1 MKLPNSQKDFEEL
14 MKGIKWN
21 RIIPPAVSVLQ
32 PVIIG
37 GLWLLACKFDK
48 RADATA
54 KFIAIAETIP
64 TIDLNLPKPVALA
77 SIYHTVDETMDV
89 LKEVIEWLK
98 DIEVPTAEDIIDET
112 KKQITDPIAEGV
124 DEALP
129 DNPAF
134 KQALADCVMNAKNS
148 LPYGSYYI
156 IGPSWIVS
164 CMAQKGYKVTAKWLK
179 KELGL

>member
-1 MKLPNSQKDFEEL
+1 MKLPKSQKDFEEL

-37 GLWLLACKFDK
+37 GLWLLACRLDK

-77 SIYHTVDETMDV
+77 SIYHTIDETMDV
-89 LKEVIEWLK
+89 LTEVIAWIK
-98 DIEVPTAEDIIDET
+98 DLEVPTAEDIIDEA
-112 KKQITDPIAEGV
+112 KDQITDPIVETV
-124 DEALP
+124 DDFLP
-129 DNPAF
+129 DDPIIPA
-134 KQALADCVMNAKNS
+134 S
-148 LPYGSYYI
+148 RWYY
-156 IGPSWIVS
+156 S
-164 CMAQKGYKVTAKWLK
+164 CFCLVPQ
-179 KELGL
+179 

>member
-1 MKLPNSQKDFEEL
+1 MKLPKSQKDFEEL

-37 GLWLLACKFDK
+37 GLWLVACRFDK

-64 TIDLNLPKPVALA
+64 TLDLNIPQPVALA

-89 LKEVIEWLK
+89 LKEVIDWIK
-98 DIEVPTAEDIIDET
+98 DLEVPTAEDMVEEAKD
-112 KKQITDPIAEGV
+112 QITDPVAETV
-124 DEALP
+124 DDILP
-129 DNPAF
+129 DDPAF
-134 KQALADCVMNAKNS
+134 KTALANCVMNAKKN
-148 LPYGSYYI
+148 LGLAYWI
-156 IGPSWIVS
+156 LGPTWIQS
-164 CMAQKGYKVTAKWLK
+164 CMLQKGFSVGVDWLK
-179 KELGL
+179 KELDL

>member
-1 MKLPNSQKDFEEL
+1 MKLPKSQKDFEEL

-37 GLWLLACKFDK
+37 GLWLLACRLDK

-77 SIYHTVDETMDV
+77 SIYHTIDETMDV
-89 LKEVIEWLK
+89 LTEVIEWIK
-98 DIEVPTAEDIIDET
+98 DLEVPTAEDIIEEAKD
-112 KKQITDPIAEGV
+112 QITDPVAETV
-124 DEALP
+124 DDFLP
-129 DNPAF
+129 DDPVF
-134 KQALADCVMNAKNS
+134 KQALADCIMNAKKN
-148 LPYGSYYI
+148 LGFGYWLL
-156 IGPSWIVS
+156 GPTWIQS
-164 CMAQKGYKVTAKWLK
+164 CMLQKGFSVGIEWLK

>member
-1 MKLPNSQKDFEEL
+1 MKLPTSQKDFEEL

-37 GLWLLACKFDK
+37 GLWLLACRLDK

-77 SIYHTVDETMDV
+77 SIYHTIDETMDV
-89 LKEVIEWLK
+89 LTEVIEWIK
-98 DIEVPTAEDIIDET
+98 DLEVPTAEDIIEEAKD
-112 KKQITDPIAEGV
+112 QITDPVAETV
-124 DEALP
+124 DDFLP
-129 DNPAF
+129 DDPVF
-134 KQALADCVMNAKNS
+134 KQALADCIMNAKKN
-148 LPYGSYYI
+148 LGFGYWLL
-156 IGPSWIVS
+156 GPTWIQS
-164 CMAQKGYKVTAKWLK
+164 CMLQKGFSVGIEWLK

>member
-1 MKLPNSQKDFEEL
+1 MKLPKSQKDFEEL

-37 GLWLLACKFDK
+37 GLWLLACRLDK

-77 SIYHTVDETMDV
+77 SIYHTIDETMDV
-89 LKEVIEWLK
+89 LTEVIEWIK
-98 DIEVPTAEDIIDET
+98 DLEVPTAEDIIEEAKD
-112 KKQITDPIAEGV
+112 QITDPVAETV
-124 DEALP
+124 DDFLP
-129 DNPAF
+129 DDPVF
-134 KQALADCVMNAKNS
+134 KQALADCIMNAKKN
-148 LPYGSYYI
+148 LGFGYWLL
-156 IGPSWIVS
+156 GPTWIQS
-164 CMAQKGYKVTAKWLK
+164 CMLQKGFSVGIKWLK

>member
-1 MKLPNSQKDFEEL
+1 MKLPESQKDFEEL

-37 GLWLLACKFDK
+37 GLWLLACRLDK

-77 SIYHTVDETMDV
+77 SIYHTIDETMDV
-89 LKEVIEWLK
+89 LTEVIAWIK
-98 DIEVPTAEDIIDET
+98 DLEVPTAEDIIEEAKD
-112 KKQITDPIAEGV
+112 QITDPVAETV
-124 DEALP
+124 DDFLP
-129 DNPAF
+129 DDPVF
-134 KQALADCVMNAKNS
+134 KQALADCIMNAKKN
-148 LPYGSYYI
+148 LGFGYWI
-156 IGPSWIVS
+156 LGPTWIQG
-164 CMAQKGYKVTAKWLK
+164 CMLRKGFSVGLDWLK
-179 KELGL
+179 KELGI